1 MSDIKLSHEDAA
13 VVCVMT
19 DVCMSEGLG
28 PTHEETAKLMK
39 WIGTTYPDLASEYWW
54 FKPYY
59 GEKK

>member
-13 VVCVMT
+13 AVCAMT

-39 WIGTTYPDLASEYWW
+39 WIGFLR
-54 FKPYY
+54 
-59 GEKK
+59 